1 MSKEIEPGVYTAERS
16 EEERR
21 AIFTLESS
29 RAQDVSASEPSDL
42 DVSEVEPPR
51 DE

>member
-1 MSKEIEPGVYTAERS
+1 MSKEIEPGMYTAERS

-21 AIFTLESS
+21 AIFTLESH
-29 RAQDVSASEPSDL
+29 RVPDVSASEPTEV
-42 DVSEVEPPR
+42 DVSESDSSQ